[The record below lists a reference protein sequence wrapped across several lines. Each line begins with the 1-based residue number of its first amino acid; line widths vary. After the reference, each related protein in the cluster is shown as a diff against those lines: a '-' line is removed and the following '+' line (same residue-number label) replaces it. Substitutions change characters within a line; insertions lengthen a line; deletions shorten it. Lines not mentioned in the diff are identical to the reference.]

1 MEVTI
6 EQALQKSLA
15 AHREGNLQE
24 AERLYR
30 IILQSEPLHPSV
42 NHNLGVLAVS
52 VNKTEAALP
61 LFKIALESNPKIEQ
75 FWLSYIDALLKE
87 KQLSTLKKVIEQ
99 ARKQDI
105 SAEKLDIYESQL
117 AALASES
124 KPENI
129 KRKEGQKQEGKVE
142 TPSEAELVELIK
154 YYKAGNFSDTE
165 KLALSLT
172 KRFPKH
178 HIAWKVLGVVL
189 QETGRTRDSLVAS
202 QQSVQLGPQD
212 PEAHNNLGLRLAE
225 LRRFEEAAESFKQVI
240 ALKPD
245 YAPAHCNLGASLQ
258 ELGTLEEAEISFRQ
272 AIALD
277 PKMGRAYLCL
287 SYILRQLGHLDESS
301 QLHIKGLKLTSVH
314 TVSNSNLETVIPK
327 FVKKIQQQDG
337 IPTFFDNSVSLHLTN
352 KPDSA
357 IDFCGVFEA
366 GQSSKENRFVSFSER
381 VTTIPASMP
390 SGRLFDGLPFN
401 SSQGIHSLI
410 KWKEHSL
417 YKTSFDLV
425 LYWMIMQN
433 VKPDIIIELG
443 SGDGGSAIWLAD
455 MACALGL
462 DTHVYSYD
470 INKPKLNHERV
481 TFIEYDLLK
490 IGQHSKP
497 PCWEFFLGKKILIE
511 DAHVNVKNVLTTFD
525 NVLSKDDYLIIED
538 SDSKQEI
545 IRDFAGKREPKYK
558 LDQFFLDFFGTN
570 ITCSKN
576 SIFKVS

>member
-1 MEVTI
+1 
-6 EQALQKSLA
+6 
-15 AHREGNLQE
+15 
-24 AERLYR
+24 
-30 IILQSEPLHPSV
+30 
-42 NHNLGVLAVS
+42 
-52 VNKTEAALP
+52 
-61 LFKIALESNPKIEQ
+61 
-75 FWLSYIDALLKE
+75 
-87 KQLSTLKKVIEQ
+87 
-99 ARKQDI
+99 
-105 SAEKLDIYESQL
+105 
-117 AALASES
+117 
-124 KPENI
+124 
-129 KRKEGQKQEGKVE
+129 
-142 TPSEAELVELIK
+142 
-154 YYKAGNFSDTE
+154 
-165 KLALSLT
+165 
-172 KRFPKH
+172 
-178 HIAWKVLGVVL
+178 
-189 QETGRTRDSLVAS
+189 
-202 QQSVQLGPQD
+202 
-212 PEAHNNLGLRLAE
+212 
-225 LRRFEEAAESFKQVI
+225 
-240 ALKPD
+240 
-245 YAPAHCNLGASLQ
+245 
-258 ELGTLEEAEISFRQ
+258 
-272 AIALD
+272 
-277 PKMGRAYLCL
+277 
-287 SYILRQLGHLDESS
+287 
-301 QLHIKGLKLTSVH
+301 
-314 TVSNSNLETVIPK
+314 
-327 FVKKIQQQDG
+327 
-337 IPTFFDNSVSLHLTN
+337 
-352 KPDSA
+352 
-357 IDFCGVFEA
+357 
-366 GQSSKENRFVSFSER
+366 
-381 VTTIPASMP
+381 MP

>member
-277 PKMGRAYLCL
+277 PNYIQANLNLGVLCKRVGKFENAAEKFRIVLGVDPNNQEARYHLGSTLENEAKLHYHEAFKRADTKSKLDSLELNIKKFIKKEIQIDEKIYNLLNKL
-287 SYILRQLGHLDESS
+287 SQSINKQCGFMDTHGSGASLPLINSGPCGLFAHEFYRLWELRFSNPIKIAAIMTKKPFESNHV
-301 QLHIKGLKLTSVH
+301 LIKLPNG
-314 TVSNSNLETVIPK
+314 
-327 FVKKIQQQDG
+327 
-337 IPTFFDNSVSLHLTN
+337 
-352 KPDSA
+352 A
-357 IDFCGVFEA
+357 
-366 GQSSKENRFVSFSER
+366 
-381 VTTIPASMP
+381 
-390 SGRLFDGLPFN
+390 LFDGGN
-401 SSQGIHSLI
+401 GIHNFDTY
-410 KWKEHSL
+410 KENEVE
-417 YKTSFDLV
+417 LV
-425 LYWMIMQN
+425 VME
-433 VKPDIIIELG
+433 K
-443 SGDGGSAIWLAD
+443 
-455 MACALGL
+455 
-462 DTHVYSYD
+462 
-470 INKPKLNHERV
+470 
-481 TFIEYDLLK
+481 YDLEVLDKYAWGLIRSYTTVNDDFSTSKMTALIASYLDDIYK
-490 IGQHSKP
+490 I
-497 PCWEFFLGKKILIE
+497 
-511 DAHVNVKNVLTTFD
+511 
-525 NVLSKDDYLIIED
+525 
-538 SDSKQEI
+538 
-545 IRDFAGKREPKYK
+545 
-558 LDQFFLDFFGTN
+558 
-570 ITCSKN
+570 
-576 SIFKVS
+576 